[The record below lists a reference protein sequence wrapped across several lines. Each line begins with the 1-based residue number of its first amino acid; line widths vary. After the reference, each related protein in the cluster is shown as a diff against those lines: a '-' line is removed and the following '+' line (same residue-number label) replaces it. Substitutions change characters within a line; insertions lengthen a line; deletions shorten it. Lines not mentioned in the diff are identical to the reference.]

1 MSLNLPPNLI
11 SAVTEQR
18 AVLFLGAGASR
29 QAKHPQGTKIP
40 QGEQLRDLISDKF
53 LGGELKQKTLTTV
66 SAMAASEAGLA
77 DFQRW
82 IRDLFEPFEPND
94 FHFLIPQFRWK
105 AIVTTN
111 FDLIIERAYATA
123 TQRLQNL
130 VKTVK
135 DGDGFDPR
143 MSRETNPVGF
153 YKLHGCID
161 HYTDQDIPFIL
172 STEQYADYERNRK
185 LFYGRFRALGHD
197 YPIVFAGY
205 SLSDPHIQRILFDL
219 TDQKIPRPPF
229 FLVAPGITN
238 FEQRYWMRNNV
249 VCLDST
255 LKDFLETL
263 DKAIPSTARAIPI
276 GTGGGELSIRQH
288 YRVVDVQEPPLITN
302 YLSVDVQHIHGG
314 LNPPIQDA
322 VKFYKGYDE
331 GFGCI
336 VQNLDAKRTIVD
348 SVLVDAILKDE
359 AERKIAELY
368 VLKGPA
374 GNGKTVALKRI
385 AWETG
390 VTYEQLTFY
399 VAGAAGLRIEP
410 LAEISRLTGKRVF
423 LFVDHIAL
431 TRYEVR
437 DLLHSATSRS
447 IPITIIGTERDNEW
461 NIYCEHLEPFLQQ
474 DFAVRYLSETEI
486 NELIGLLERHRAL
499 GDLEDQSP
507 EGRVRAFSE
516 AAERQLLV
524 ALHSATRG
532 VPFEDIIIDEFRRIE
547 PEAAKN
553 LYLDICALHQFGA
566 PVRVGLISR
575 TTGVNFDRFKK
586 ELIGPLSSVVQVI
599 ENRHANDIFYVSRH
613 RHVAEILFN
622 KWVPTPE
629 ARFDLLARL
638 IGAINVDYSSDRET
652 FGRLIRGRAIVDMF
666 PNVELG
672 RLFYLRVQDAAPD
685 DPFVLHQRAV
695 FEINHPGG
703 SLQQAEQAAARAYEL
718 RPNSHSIQHTQA
730 EIARRQANATENP
743 LRKRALRRTTREKL
757 GDLVTRMSEYDLHTR
772 AKLAIDEFKELSSSL
787 SLGDQGQTPRE
798 LIEAAKDA
806 ETTLQRG
813 LQLFPESAELLAAEA
828 TFREHLDQ
836 TERARKA
843 LERAFANNPRQDWL
857 AVRLARKYWDGGDPN
872 LAKTVLETCLR
883 DNPSSKIA
891 NLELGKLLVEES
903 DAGAVNYLR
912 RAYTEGD
919 NHFEGQFWY
928 ARELFLTGD
937 TSNAARLFTAINDRA
952 PGRFRIKTDA
962 RASRD
967 GQPKVYRCRVMRK
980 EEGYAFIH
988 IDEFPKD
995 VFASRSE
1002 SDSEEWD
1009 KLVNGSEARCQIGFN
1024 RRGPRAILVQ
1034 V

>member
-1 MSLNLPPNLI
+1 MSLNLPSNLI

-29 QAKHPQGTKIP
+29 QAKHPQGAKIP

-53 LGGELKQKTLTTV
+53 LGGGLKDKSLTTV
-66 SAMAASEAGLA
+66 SAMAANEAGLPA
-77 DFQRW
+77 FQLW
-82 IRDLFEPFEPND
+82 IHDLFEPFQPND
-94 FHFLIPQFRWK
+94 FHSLIPQFRWK
-105 AIVTTN
+105 AIATTN
-111 FDLIIERAYATA
+111 FDLLIERAYATA
-123 TQRLQNL
+123 PSRLQNL

-135 DGDGFDPR
+135 DGDSFDPR

-153 YKLHGCID
+153 YKLHGCVD

-172 STEQYADYERNRK
+172 SMEQYADYERNRK
-185 LFYGRFRALGHD
+185 SFYDRFRQLGRD

-219 TDQKIPRPPF
+219 TDQKILRPPF
-229 FLVAPGITN
+229 FLVAPGITDI
-238 FEQRYWMRNNV
+238 EERYWSQNKV
-249 VCLDST
+249 ICLDST
-255 LKDFLETL
+255 LKDFLEAL
-263 DKAIPSTARAIPI
+263 DKAISRTARAIPI
-276 GTGGGELSIRQH
+276 GTGGGELSIRRH
-288 YRVVDVQEPPLITN
+288 YRVADVQESPLITN
-302 YLSVDVQHIHGG
+302 YLSLDVQHIQES

-359 AERKIAELY
+359 AERKTAELY
-368 VLKGPA
+368 MLKGPA

-390 VTYEQLTFY
+390 ITYEQLTFY
-399 VAGAAGLRIEP
+399 VAGAAGLRMEP
-410 LAEISRLTGKRVF
+410 LAEIYRLTGKRVF
-423 LFVDHIAL
+423 LFIDHIAL

-437 DLLHSATSRS
+437 DLLQNAKGRS
-447 IPITIIGTERDNEW
+447 IPITIIGAERDNEW

-486 NELIGLLERHRAL
+486 GELIGLLERHRAL
-499 GDLEDQSP
+499 GILEDQSL
-507 EGRVRAFSE
+507 EERVRAFTE

-524 ALHSATRG
+524 ALHAATRG

-575 TTGVNFDRFKK
+575 TTGINFDQFQK

-599 ENRHANDIFYVSRH
+599 RDRHANDIFYVSRH

-652 FGRLIRGRAIVDMF
+652 FERLIRGRAIVDMF
-666 PNVELG
+666 PNVDLG
-672 RLFYLRVQDAAPD
+672 RLFYQRVQDAAPD
-685 DPFVLHQRAV
+685 DPFVSHQRAV
-695 FEINHPGG
+695 FEMNHPGG

-718 RPNSHSIQHTQA
+718 KPNSHSIQHTQA
-730 EIARRQANATENP
+730 EIARKQANATEDP
-743 LRKRALRRTTREKL
+743 LRKRAFRRITREKL
-757 GDLVTRMSEYDLHTR
+757 GDLLNRMSEYDLYTR

-787 SLGDQGQTPRE
+787 SLDDQSLSQRE
-798 LIEAAKDA
+798 VIEAAKDV

-843 LERAFANNPRQDWL
+843 LERAFVSNPRQDWL
-857 AVRLARKYWDGGDPN
+857 AVRLARKYWDGGDTN
-872 LAKTVLETCLR
+872 QAKRVLETSLR

-891 NLELGKLLVEES
+891 NLELGKLLLEES
-903 DAGAVNYLR
+903 DAGAINYLR

-919 NHFEGQFWY
+919 SHFEGQFWC

-937 TSNAARLFTAINDRA
+937 TFNAAGLFTAINDRA
-952 PGRFRIKTDA
+952 PGRFRINTDA
-962 RASRD
+962 RASCD
-967 GQPKVYRCRVMRK
+967 GRPKVYRCRVVRK
-980 EEGYAFIH
+980 EEGYAFVH
-988 IDEFPKD
+988 IGEFPND

-1002 SDSEEWD
+1002 SNSEEWD
-1009 KLVNGSEARCQIGFN
+1009 QLVNGSEARCQIGFN
-1024 RRGPRAILVQ
+1024 RRGPRAILV
-1034 V
+1034 